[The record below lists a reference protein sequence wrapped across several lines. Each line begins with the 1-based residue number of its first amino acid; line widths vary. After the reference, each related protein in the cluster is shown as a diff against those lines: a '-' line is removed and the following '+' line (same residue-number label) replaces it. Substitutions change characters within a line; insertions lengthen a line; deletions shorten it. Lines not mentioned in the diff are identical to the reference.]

1 MESVSIPVLLGGL
14 VNCVAQLITIAEEL
28 LHMMTQEQQR
38 PCNEQNDR
46 EEEMNGDAPP
56 PEEPPLPDLAEL
68 SDLDSI
74 LTPRDDEDLILDID
88 QAMLAMDDFC
98 DDSLCGIID
107 DLRSD

>member
-1 MESVSIPVLLGGL
+1 MESVLIPVLLGGL
-14 VNCVAQLITIAEEL
+14 VNCVAQLITIAEE
-28 LHMMTQEQQR
+28 HKMTQEQQR
-38 PCNEQNDR
+38 PSNEQNDR
-46 EEEMNGDAPP
+46 EEEMNRDAPP
-56 PEEPPLPDLAEL
+56 PEEPPLPD
-68 SDLDSI
+68 